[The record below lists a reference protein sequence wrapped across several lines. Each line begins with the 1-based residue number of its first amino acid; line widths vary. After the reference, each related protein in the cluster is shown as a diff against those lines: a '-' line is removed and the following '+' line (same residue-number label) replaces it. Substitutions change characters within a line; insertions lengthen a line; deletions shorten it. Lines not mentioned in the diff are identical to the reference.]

1 MQRCHLVT
9 MPIKSNRPIPPILRT
24 RESAPLGAHTTCTT
38 GQKKKNCTESKPCRK
53 KHVLVCVSPYIL
65 HRFFF
70 FFPVY
75 FLLFSVLFLLY
86 LFRLSPLTSSL
97 FLLGIVHSIF
107 FFFLPLVF
115 RFYSF
120 LFHSFTLFVFV
131 LTLCLVFF
139 QIPLP
144 PSLLRRPHAIVL
156 KSLNTNG
163 DNDTEDPV

>member
-1 MQRCHLVT
+1 

-38 GQKKKNCTESKPCRK
+38 GQKKNCTESKPCRK

-70 FFPVY
+70 FFPPFISCFFPFY
-75 FLLFSVLFLLY
+75 FCSTFSGFHPLHLPSFFLVL
-86 LFRLSPLTSSL
+86 
-97 FLLGIVHSIF
+97 SIQSF

-163 DNDTEDPV
+163 DNDTEDPVWITEG